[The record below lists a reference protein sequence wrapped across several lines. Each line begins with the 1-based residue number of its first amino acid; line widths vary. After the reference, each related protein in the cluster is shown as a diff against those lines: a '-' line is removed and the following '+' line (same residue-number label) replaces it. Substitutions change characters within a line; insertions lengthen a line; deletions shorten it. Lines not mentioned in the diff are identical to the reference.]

1 MLSFLADRPRGSV
14 GFANFAK
21 MGLSRPHTYR
31 LLAALLYAVILA
43 SCGQPMPPTGGPRD
57 SLPPVLLKAEP
68 GDSSTRFQ
76 GNRITLTFD
85 EYIQLDNPFEKLVY
99 SPVPKV
105 KPEAEGR
112 LKNVVIRIKDT
123 LEENTT
129 YSIDFD
135 DAIRDINENNPL
147 RGFRYVFST
156 GQQIDTDSLVG
167 RVFYAES
174 GKTDSLLQ
182 VILHPS
188 EKDSAVAKRR
198 PRYATRTRADGS
210 FAFRFLAPGS
220 YHVFALKD
228 ADGGLKYDQESETFG
243 FLDSSIRTNGDPVT
257 LLAFVAE
264 AEKPRKP
271 TGGGAQPAARNRED
285 RRLRFSTNLE
295 GDRQDLLGDLVL
307 QFENRLVSLDTA
319 RFALTDTSYRP
330 LTGYRLELDST
341 ARKLTLSHR
350 WTPGTR
356 YRIITRK
363 DFARDTL
370 GFQTLRNDTLRF
382 ETKRETDYGN
392 LSIRVTGLD
401 TTLHPV
407 LLIYKEETLEKAQ
420 PLSLTRYRFPLFR
433 PGEFGIRILYDR
445 NRNGRWD
452 TGDYWRR
459 LQPERVVLRKQK
471 LNIRAGWDNEL
482 EINLTEKAN

>member
-1 MLSFLADRPRGSV
+1 
-14 GFANFAK
+14 
-21 MGLSRPHTYR
+21 
-31 LLAALLYAVILA
+31 
-43 SCGQPMPPTGGPRD
+43 MPPTGGPRD

-112 LKNVVIRIKDT
+112 LKTVVIRIKDT

-156 GQQIDTDSLVG
+156 GSRIDTDSLVG

-182 VILHPS
+182 VILHPN

-210 FAFRFLAPGS
+210 FAFRFLAPGD

-243 FLDSSIRTNGDPVT
+243 FLDSSVRTNGDSVT
-257 LLAFVAE
+257 LLAFVTE

-271 TGGGAQPAARNRED
+271 AGGGTQPAARNRED
-285 RRLRFSTNLE
+285 KRLRFSTNLE

-307 QFENRLVSLDTA
+307 SFENRLVAFDSS
-319 RFALTDTSYRP
+319 RFALTDTSFKVLP
-330 LTGYRLELDST
+330 GYRLTLDST
-341 ARKLTLSHR
+341 GRKLTLSHP
-350 WTPGTR
+350 WTPGTK
-356 YRIITRK
+356 YRILTRK

-370 GFQTLRNDTLRF
+370 GLQTLRNDTLRF
-382 ETKRETDYGN
+382 ETKRESDYGS

-401 TTLHPV
+401 TARQPV
-407 LLIYKEETLEKAQ
+407 LLIYKDEVLEKTQ
-420 PLSLTRYRFPLFR
+420 PLALSRYRYTLFR
-433 PGEFGIRILYDR
+433 PGEYGIRILYDR

-452 TGDYWRR
+452 TGDYWKR
-459 LQPERVVLRKQK
+459 LQPERVVLRRQK
-471 LNIRAGWDNEL
+471 LNIRAGWENEL
-482 EINLTEKAN
+482 EINLTEKSN